1 MRCFRLLKRCFLPVF
16 YHYFPHCDLS
26 ICYFIAYMPSNA
38 VGAYTRYRQTDGRQT
53 DSSNTDKATFVV
65 YEKNAIFADMTNKNV
80 NLKTYKEACNAIY
93 PDCPIRNILARVS
106 DKWSMLVLH
115 ALSQK
120 SPMRF
125 TELRNAIGDATP
137 KMLSASLKT
146 LEEDGIVCR
155 TAYPEIPPRVEYTLT
170 GRGQEMLEAMQP
182 LTEWAIKNMEDILR
196 DRAAKQK
203 RASAK
208 S

>member
-1 MRCFRLLKRCFLPVF
+1 MTT
-16 YHYFPHCDLS
+16 CDS
-26 ICYFIAYMPSNA
+26 KAYMLYTVS
-38 VGAYTRYRQTDGRQT
+38 GTYTRHRQAENLQAAIGNVFAA
-53 DSSNTDKATFVV
+53 SFFIS
-65 YEKNAIFADMTNKNV
+65 EKKAIFADMTNKKMNI
-80 NLKTYKEACNAIY
+80 KTYKNSCNAIY

-115 ALSQK
+115 ALSHK

-155 TAYPEIPPRVEYTLT
+155 TAYPEIPPRVEYALT
-170 GRGQEMLEAMQP
+170 GRGLDMLEAMRP
-182 LTEWAIKNMEDILR
+182 LTEWAIKNMDAILR
-196 DRAAKQK
+196 DRAAKQQK
-203 RASAK
+203 ASEK

>member
-1 MRCFRLLKRCFLPVF
+1 MK
-16 YHYFPHCDLS
+16 S
-26 ICYFIAYMPSNA
+26 
-38 VGAYTRYRQTDGRQT
+38 QT
-53 DSSNTDKATFVV
+53 K
-65 YEKNAIFADMTNKNV
+65 Y
-80 NLKTYKEACNAIY
+80 LKTNIDTCSAVY
-93 PDCPIRNILARVS
+93 PNCPIRNILARVS

-170 GRGQEMLEAMQP
+170 SRGTEMLEAMQP
-182 LTEWAIKNMEDILR
+182 LTDWAIRNMEAILR
-196 DRAAKQK
+196 DRAARQQ
-203 RASAK
+203 RTTDIP
-208 S
+208 

>member
-1 MRCFRLLKRCFLPVF
+1 MK
-16 YHYFPHCDLS
+16 
-26 ICYFIAYMPSNA
+26 N
-38 VGAYTRYRQTDGRQT
+38 
-53 DSSNTDKATFVV
+53 NT
-65 YEKNAIFADMTNKNV
+65 
-80 NLKTYKEACNAIY
+80 CNAIY

-146 LEEDGIVCR
+146 LEEDGIVNR
-155 TAYPEIPPRVEYTLT
+155 TAYPEIPPRVEYSLT
-170 GRGQEMLEAMQP
+170 TRGIEMLEAMQP
-182 LTEWAIKNMEDILR
+182 LTDWAIRNMEAILR
-196 DRAAKQK
+196 DRDTRQRNKAENLNNT
-203 RASAK
+203 
-208 S
+208 

>member
-1 MRCFRLLKRCFLPVF
+1 MTVLHTCSTLRAEHIPNNDERTEDERTTAILTQQ
-16 YHYFPHCDLS
+16 H
-26 ICYFIAYMPSNA
+26 
-38 VGAYTRYRQTDGRQT
+38 
-53 DSSNTDKATFVV
+53 SSFTK
-65 YEKNAIFADMTNKNV
+65 KNAIFADMTNKNV

-137 KMLSASLKT
+137 KMLSASLKM

-170 GRGQEMLEAMQP
+170 GRGLDMLEAMQP

-196 DRAAKQK
+196 DRAAKQQ

>member
-1 MRCFRLLKRCFLPVF
+1 
-16 YHYFPHCDLS
+16 
-26 ICYFIAYMPSNA
+26 
-38 VGAYTRYRQTDGRQT
+38 
-53 DSSNTDKATFVV
+53 
-65 YEKNAIFADMTNKNV
+65 
-80 NLKTYKEACNAIY
+80 
-93 PDCPIRNILARVS
+93 
-106 DKWSMLVLH
+106 MLVLH

-170 GRGQEMLEAMQP
+170 ARGTEMLEAMQP
-182 LTEWAIKNMEDILR
+182 LTDWAIRNMEAILR
-196 DRAAKQK
+196 DRTARQQ
-203 RASAK
+203 RTTDIP
-208 S
+208 

>member
-1 MRCFRLLKRCFLPVF
+1 MK
-16 YHYFPHCDLS
+16 S
-26 ICYFIAYMPSNA
+26 
-38 VGAYTRYRQTDGRQT
+38 QTKYIK
-53 DSSNTDKATFVV
+53 TDK
-65 YEKNAIFADMTNKNV
+65 D
-80 NLKTYKEACNAIY
+80 ACNAVY
-93 PDCPIRNILARVS
+93 PNCPIRNILARVS

-170 GRGQEMLEAMQP
+170 SRGTEMLEAMQP
-182 LTEWAIKNMEDILR
+182 LTDWAIRNMEAILR
-196 DRAAKQK
+196 DRAARQQ
-203 RASAK
+203 RTTDIP
-208 S
+208 

>member
-1 MRCFRLLKRCFLPVF
+1 
-16 YHYFPHCDLS
+16 
-26 ICYFIAYMPSNA
+26 
-38 VGAYTRYRQTDGRQT
+38 
-53 DSSNTDKATFVV
+53 
-65 YEKNAIFADMTNKNV
+65 
-80 NLKTYKEACNAIY
+80 
-93 PDCPIRNILARVS
+93 
-106 DKWSMLVLH
+106 MLVLH

-170 GRGQEMLEAMQP
+170 SRGTEMLEAMQP
-182 LTEWAIKNMEDILR
+182 FTDWAIRNMEAILR
-196 DRAAKQK
+196 DRAARQQ
-203 RASAK
+203 RTTDIP
-208 S
+208 

>member
-1 MRCFRLLKRCFLPVF
+1 M
-16 YHYFPHCDLS
+16 
-26 ICYFIAYMPSNA
+26 
-38 VGAYTRYRQTDGRQT
+38 
-53 DSSNTDKATFVV
+53 
-65 YEKNAIFADMTNKNV
+65 KNQNKY
-80 NLKTYKEACNAIY
+80 LKTDIDTCSAVY
-93 PDCPIRNILARVS
+93 PSCPIRNILARVS

-170 GRGQEMLEAMQP
+170 ARGTEMLEAMQP
-182 LTEWAIKNMEDILR
+182 LTDWAIRNMEAILR
-196 DRAAKQK
+196 DRAARQQ
-203 RASAK
+203 RTTDIP
-208 S
+208 

>member
-1 MRCFRLLKRCFLPVF
+1 MK
-16 YHYFPHCDLS
+16 
-26 ICYFIAYMPSNA
+26 N
-38 VGAYTRYRQTDGRQT
+38 
-53 DSSNTDKATFVV
+53 NT
-65 YEKNAIFADMTNKNV
+65 
-80 NLKTYKEACNAIY
+80 CNAIY

-146 LEEDGIVCR
+146 LEEDGIVNR
-155 TAYPEIPPRVEYTLT
+155 TAYPEIPPRVEYSLT
-170 GRGQEMLEAMQP
+170 TRGIEMLEAMQP
-182 LTEWAIKNMEDILR
+182 LTDWAIRNMEAILR
-196 DRAAKQK
+196 DRETRQRNKAENLNNT
-203 RASAK
+203 
-208 S
+208 

>member
-1 MRCFRLLKRCFLPVF
+1 MTVLHTCSTLRAEHIPNNDERTEDERTAAILTQQ
-16 YHYFPHCDLS
+16 H
-26 ICYFIAYMPSNA
+26 
-38 VGAYTRYRQTDGRQT
+38 
-53 DSSNTDKATFVV
+53 SSFTK
-65 YEKNAIFADMTNKNV
+65 KNAIFADMTNKNV

-170 GRGQEMLEAMQP
+170 GRGLDMLEAMQP

-196 DRAAKQK
+196 DRAAKQQ

>member
-1 MRCFRLLKRCFLPVF
+1 MTYQYVTLL
-16 YHYFPHCDLS
+16 H
-26 ICYFIAYMPSNA
+26 ICQNA
-38 VGAYTRYRQTDGRQT
+38 AGAYTRYLQTDGRQT
-53 DSSNTDKATFVV
+53 DSGNTDTATFVV

-170 GRGQEMLEAMQP
+170 GRGLDMLEAMQP

-196 DRAAKQK
+196 DRAAKQQ

>member
-1 MRCFRLLKRCFLPVF
+1 MK
-16 YHYFPHCDLS
+16 
-26 ICYFIAYMPSNA
+26 N
-38 VGAYTRYRQTDGRQT
+38 
-53 DSSNTDKATFVV
+53 NT
-65 YEKNAIFADMTNKNV
+65 
-80 NLKTYKEACNAIY
+80 CNAIY

-146 LEEDGIVCR
+146 LEEDGIVNR
-155 TAYPEIPPRVEYTLT
+155 TAYPEIPPRVEYSLT
-170 GRGQEMLEAMQP
+170 ARGIEMLEAMQP
-182 LTEWAIKNMEDILR
+182 LTDWAIRNMEAILR
-196 DRAAKQK
+196 DRETRQRNKTENLNNT
-203 RASAK
+203 
-208 S
+208 